1 MPRLLIG
8 RVLQAIPTLLLVS
21 VVAFGLV
28 AAAPVDPA
36 RMALSAGAAGVQ
48 LDERDVQAK
57 RVELG
62 LDRSLPERYARWWT
76 DLLRL
81 DFGRSF
87 ASGRPVTSLLAER
100 LPASAV
106 LGMLALLLSVAISLP
121 LGMLAAVRSGGTI
134 DQMARVLALLGA
146 SLPGFWLALVLMS
159 IFAAQLRWVPALG
172 SLTPLGIILPTL
184 VLAVRPLGRQLRL
197 MRATTLD
204 ALAMDHPTI
213 ARAKGL
219 AQGTILAR
227 HVLPNAILPLLTVV
241 GLDLPALVSSA
252 VVVESVFAWPG
263 VGRLA
268 ADAALAGDAPILMA
282 FVLLVGV
289 LVVSTSLVVDVLCG
303 IVDPRLRPGPST
315 SV

>member
-1 MPRLLIG
+1 MLRLLVS

-21 VVAFGLV
+21 LVAFGLV

-36 RMALSAGAAGVQ
+36 RMALSAGGAGVH

-57 RVELG
+57 RAELG
-62 LDRSLPERYARWWT
+62 LDRPLPERYARWWA

-87 ASGRPVTSLLAER
+87 ASGRPVTGLLAER

-106 LGMLALLLSVAISLP
+106 LGGLALLLSVAVSLP
-121 LGMLAAVRSGGTI
+121 LGMLAAVRAGGTL
-134 DQMARVLALLGA
+134 DQLVRVLALLGA

-172 SLTPLGIILPTL
+172 SLTALGIILPTL

-204 ALAMDHPTI
+204 ALAMDHLTV

-219 AQGTILAR
+219 TQGAILVR
-227 HVLPNAILPLLTVV
+227 HVLPNAILPLITVV
-241 GLDLPALVSSA
+241 GLDVPALVSSA
-252 VVVESVFAWPG
+252 VVVETVFSWPG

-268 ADAALAGDAPILMA
+268 ADAALAGDVPILMA
-282 FVLLVGV
+282 FVLLIGL
-289 LVVSTSLVVDVLCG
+289 LVITTSLIVDVICG
-303 IVDPRLRPGPST
+303 IVDPRLRPAASAMT
-315 SV
+315 

>member
-1 MPRLLIG
+1 LVGLLLG
-8 RVLQAIPTLLLVS
+8 RALQVIPTLLLVS
-21 VVAFGLV
+21 LVAFGLV
-28 AAAPVDPA
+28 ALAPVDPA
-36 RMALSAGAAGVQ
+36 RMALSAGGTGVQ
-48 LDERDVQAK
+48 LDERDVAAK
-57 RVELG
+57 RAELG
-62 LDRSLPERYARWWT
+62 LDRPLPERYARWWT

-87 ASGRPVTSLLAER
+87 ASGRSVASLLAER
-100 LPASAV
+100 LPASAA
-106 LGMLALLLSVAISLP
+106 LGGLALLLSVAVSLP
-121 LGMLAAVRSGGTI
+121 LGMLAAVRAGRAL
-134 DQMARVLALLGA
+134 DQVVRALALLGA

-204 ALAMDHPTI
+204 ALAMDHLTV

-219 AQGTILAR
+219 ARGSILVR
-227 HVLPNAILPLLTVV
+227 HVMPNAILPMITIV

-252 VVVESVFAWPG
+252 VVVETVFAWPG

-268 ADAALAGDAPILMA
+268 ADAALAGDLPILMA

-303 IVDPRLRPGPST
+303 IVDPRPRTGLGTRP
-315 SV
+315 